1 MFQVVLHQVVGGVGG
16 REGTGR
22 GLLEAGGGGADIIC
36 LFM

>member
-16 REGTGR
+16 GEGTGR
-22 GLLEAGGGGADIIC
+22 GLEAGGGGADIIC